1 LKRSITIKI
10 EDDLLDAVDELV
22 AIGKYR
28 SRSDVIRRALELLVS
43 KELLFPGV
51 YRSKLMVG
59 LDVVE

>member
-1 LKRSITIKI
+1 MKRSITIKI

-22 AIGKYR
+22 AIGKYK

-51 YRSKLMVG
+51 YRSKLMAG
-59 LDVVE
+59 LDIVE